1 MHSMEVVLACD
12 LGSTSFRACLVSD
25 TGDIKAQVAV
35 ASPSA
40 TGRDGCAEIAPEAWW
55 SSLVEACGQLA
66 LQEPD
71 LFGSLSAIAVCGMTR
86 SQVLLGSSGE
96 VVRPAMTWND
106 TRASGLATQ
115 MANELAGKHPEVQH
129 LNAFHP
135 LARLVWVKEHEPDA
149 FQRIVQVLDPKDYL
163 NFRLTGHT
171 ASDSI
176 SLARLLAANKQEE
189 GFDLLA
195 ACGIFASILPQI
207 IAPQDKVGTVQSNL
221 PDPLGQL
228 GGVPVFCCSNDTWAA
243 VAGLGALRP
252 GYAYNISG
260 TTEVFG
266 VMSDEPA
273 AAEGLLTVDWGG
285 LSQLGGPG
293 LNGADTMSWLLG
305 LLGQTRGDM
314 ADTIETL
321 LSVPRQPQPL
331 LFLPY
336 LQGERVPFW
345 DPSLRGAFI
354 GIGRQHG
361 AADLVWA
368 VMEGIAFLNREVL
381 ERAEAAHGWQASCV
395 RFGGG
400 GAVNPTWC
408 QIKADICGRPVETCV
423 ATEPGVLGAAAVA
436 WTGLGRFASL
446 EEAQEQLVRVKSRF
460 EPDPAKAQG
469 YARLFRQFQLSSEA
483 LAPVSRA
490 LAGLAAIPPHPA
502 KTPAGN

>member
-1 MHSMEVVLACD
+1 MDVVLACD
-12 LGSTSFRACLVSD
+12 LGGTSFRACLVTD
-25 TGDIKAQVAV
+25 AGEIRAQAV
-35 ASPSA
+35 VTSPAA

-55 SSLVEACGQLA
+55 SSLVDACGQLA
-66 LQEPD
+66 LQEPG
-71 LFGSLSAIAVCGMTR
+71 LFDSVSAIAACGMTR
-86 SQVLLGSSGE
+86 SQVLLGSAGE
-96 VVRPAMTWND
+96 AVRAAMIWND
-106 TRASGLATQ
+106 TRASGLA
-115 MANELAGKHPEVQH
+115 ARLASELAGQHPEAQS

-135 LARLVWVKEHEPDA
+135 LARLAWVKEHEPEV
-149 FQRIVQVLDPKDYL
+149 FQRIRHVLDPKDYL
-163 NFRLTGHT
+163 NFRLTGHA

-176 SLARLLAANKQEE
+176 SLARLLAAGRPAE
-189 GFDLLA
+189 GFDLLG
-195 ACGIFASILPQI
+195 ACGIPDGILPEI
-207 IAPQDKVGTVQSNL
+207 IAPQDKVGTVQPNL
-221 PDPLGQL
+221 PGPLGRL

-243 VAGLGALRP
+243 VTGLGALRS
-252 GYAYNISG
+252 GCAYNISG

-285 LSQLGGPG
+285 LSQLGGPS

-305 LLGQTRGDM
+305 LLGRTQGDM
-314 ADTIETL
+314 TGVIETL
-321 LSVPRQPQPL
+321 LSEPRQPQPL

-354 GIGRQHG
+354 GLGRQHG

-381 ERAEAAHGWQASCV
+381 ERAEAAYGWQASCI

-400 GAVNPTWC
+400 GAVNPAWC
-408 QIKADICGRPVETCV
+408 QIKADICGRTVETCA

-446 EEAQEQLVRVKSRF
+446 AEAQEQLVRVKSRF
-460 EPDPAKAQG
+460 EPDLAWAEG
-469 YARLFRQFQLSSEA
+469 YGRLFKQFQLGSDA
-483 LAPVSRA
+483 LAPVSRT
-490 LAGLAAIPPHPA
+490 LAGLADVPRTPA
-502 KTPAGN
+502 KTSVGN